1 MLLYKIHPALQ
12 KIVFYCETS
21 DTTIKIAPVATNII
35 AALMAFLLF
44 SILSMSSFESS
55 IIGYF
60 LRLIRYNNRPL
71 PLFDE
76 IEHSPH
82 VFGCLNP
89 LDLASIWT
97 IS

>member
-1 MLLYKIHPALQ
+1 M
-12 KIVFYCETS
+12 
-21 DTTIKIAPVATNII
+21 IKIAPVATNMI
-35 AALMAFLLF
+35 AALIAFLPF

-60 LRLIRYNNRPL
+60 LRLIRYNNNPL

-76 IEHSPH
+76 IEKSHH

-89 LDLASIWT
+89 LALASIWT